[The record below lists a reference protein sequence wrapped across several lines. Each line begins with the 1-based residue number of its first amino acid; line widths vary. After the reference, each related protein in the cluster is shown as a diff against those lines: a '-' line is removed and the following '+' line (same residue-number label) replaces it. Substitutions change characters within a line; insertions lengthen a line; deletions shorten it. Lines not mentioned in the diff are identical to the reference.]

1 MQEAPAVSEND
12 SLTEIAEA
20 IRADLELICREYEI
34 PVTLKNIVVYGSRSK
49 GYEHEDSDLD
59 ILVEYEGDFRE
70 DELFALFHDSEEP
83 LQYHGI
89 PVDVNPIRAEESG
102 TIETYLPAADA
113 FLEHQHMIQTAFA
126 QVRSQFNLTASQQKF
141 SRHLEKFAI
150 LEQLDSDLIS
160 AAFERSHN
168 FRRIYGSVQLLSKRI
183 FAGRL
188 NRFSE
193 ALQNAIDQQKPQQE
207 IPLTDEEKAFL
218 QEDLAANL
226 AKAPLAWD
234 EIESLGYVFFEDG
247 YLDKFPPSEKSIYG
261 NGLTEPELYAL
272 ARRMQQGEDIRKEL
286 AVALLGIQRG
296 FERQNDKPFSATFG
310 ETELTAVYGNA
321 RKTISYESVG
331 DAILSLAESEYQDIV
346 QRRTI
351 DDLRHRLPTLYLLK

>member
-1 MQEAPAVSEND
+1 
-12 SLTEIAEA
+12 
-20 IRADLELICREYEI
+20 
-34 PVTLKNIVVYGSRSK
+34 
-49 GYEHEDSDLD
+49 
-59 ILVEYEGDFRE
+59 
-70 DELFALFHDSEEP
+70 
-83 LQYHGI
+83 
-89 PVDVNPIRAEESG
+89 
-102 TIETYLPAADA
+102 
-113 FLEHQHMIQTAFA
+113 MIQTAFA

-218 QEDLAANL
+218 QEDLVANL

-346 QRRTI
+346 QGRTI
-351 DDLRHRLPTLYLLK
+351 DDLRHRLPTLTSDAAVSYTHLTLPTNSRV